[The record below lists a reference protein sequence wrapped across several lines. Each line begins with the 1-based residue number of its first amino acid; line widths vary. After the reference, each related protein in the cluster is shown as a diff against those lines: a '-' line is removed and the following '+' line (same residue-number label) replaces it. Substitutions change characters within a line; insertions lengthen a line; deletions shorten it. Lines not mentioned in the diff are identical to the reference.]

1 MKRMRSKLVGNF
13 LSWDS
18 IDRQMC
24 ITCTCTWWV
33 LSVFVVSIQCDSDS
47 FRFFRVIHTLRAF
60 PSPIQWTVCTSECS
74 WHRHANW
81 TPNSS
86 GTFIVR
92 SSRPFRDFSDSL
104 AVVGDQVIEYWEFVF
119 LCCALLLFLFT
130 SSMRANN
137 RIWFFESTRRSLFI
151 SHMIDDPI
159 GEYCLCCGNA
169 WVSMRAGVREFAHM
183 LTPTHFTKT
192 SFYR

>member
-1 MKRMRSKLVGNF
+1 MWTKIDEIWYLPVQFDVSAHQFWGRASDCRNRIIQFWKRNKENAIKIRWESF
-13 LSWDS
+13 SCDS

-104 AVVGDQVIEYWEFVF
+104 AVVGDHVIEYW
-119 LCCALLLFLFT
+119 
-130 SSMRANN
+130 
-137 RIWFFESTRRSLFI
+137 
-151 SHMIDDPI
+151 
-159 GEYCLCCGNA
+159 
-169 WVSMRAGVREFAHM
+169 
-183 LTPTHFTKT
+183 
-192 SFYR
+192 